1 MGHFWRTALRLHA
14 KLHFQI
20 SARTQQG
27 QPTSCHYGARGGA
40 SSCSYSRCAE
50 QWRSTKKELSLRAT
64 TATGGIASHRP
75 PAPVAVRRGA
85 SRLLLAGVGVWLT
98 CDAPLHL
105 AQLNGR
111 HAGPAGWL
119 QAGCWLPCL
128 CNRIPYR
135 CWLETTSTYCTG
147 TDVRGCKQL
156 YAAVPVYSC
165 T

>member
-1 MGHFWRTALRLHA
+1 MTWEVGQRGSRHQNLAD
-14 KLHFQI
+14 
-20 SARTQQG
+20 SARLYRYKIPVVG
-27 QPTSCHYGARGGA
+27 DYFLRIPVA

-119 QAGCWLPCL
+119 PAGCWLPCL

-135 CWLETTSTYCTG
+135 CWLETAKSI
-147 TDVRGCKQL
+147 L
-156 YAAVPVYSC
+156 L
-165 T
+165 